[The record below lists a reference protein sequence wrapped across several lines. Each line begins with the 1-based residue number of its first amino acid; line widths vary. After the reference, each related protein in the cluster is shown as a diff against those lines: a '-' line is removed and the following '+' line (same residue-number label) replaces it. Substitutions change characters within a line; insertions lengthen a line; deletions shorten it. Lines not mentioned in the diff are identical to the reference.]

1 MTVGGLVIRKPT
13 NPVLRVLM
21 NACCCIEQHVS
32 VEIFFAFSLIM
43 RRLLILLR
51 FEWVDLKLSFK
62 NKNSIYLTKVD
73 RLADDVHYK
82 IKNETE

>member
-1 MTVGGLVIRKPT
+1 
-13 NPVLRVLM
+13 
-21 NACCCIEQHVS
+21 
-32 VEIFFAFSLIM
+32 M

-73 RLADDVHYK
+73 RLADDVYYK
-82 IKNETE
+82 KKMKRNKRIIQRKRWPSPLHNLSRLNKLQIGEGFDFKLS

>member
-1 MTVGGLVIRKPT
+1 
-13 NPVLRVLM
+13 
-21 NACCCIEQHVS
+21 
-32 VEIFFAFSLIM
+32 M

-73 RLADDVHYK
+73 RLADDVYYK
-82 IKNETE
+82 KKNETE